1 MVSGQ
6 YTDNVS
12 HLATN
17 IVNIVGVHTHEAHAG
32 QVAEED
38 VLGLDLETRVVVEGD
53 PLVAEEGVGAGEVL
67 VPLQGPV
74 THGEKLTNLKYNLS
88 IYSLV

>member
-1 MVSGQ
+1 MLTIIIS
-6 YTDNVS
+6 VS

-17 IVNIVGVHTHEAHAG
+17 IVNVISVDAHEAHAR
-32 QVAEED
+32 QVPQED
-38 VLGLDLETRVVVEGD
+38 VLGLDLETRVVIKGD
-53 PLVAEEGVGAGEVL
+53 PLVPEEGVGAGEVL

-88 IYSLV
+88 ISSF

>member
-1 MVSGQ
+1 MSQ
-6 YTDNVS
+6 CASQS

-17 IVNIVGVHTHEAHAG
+17 IVNVISVHTHEAHAG

-38 VLGLDLETRVVVEGD
+38 VLGLDLETRVVIEGD

-74 THGEKLTNLKYNLS
+74 THGEQLANLNT
-88 IYSLV
+88 ICQYSAV